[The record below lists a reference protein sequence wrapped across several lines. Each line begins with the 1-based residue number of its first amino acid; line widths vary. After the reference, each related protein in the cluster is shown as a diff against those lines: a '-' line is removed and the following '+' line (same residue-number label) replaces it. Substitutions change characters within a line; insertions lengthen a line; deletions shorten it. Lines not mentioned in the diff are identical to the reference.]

1 MLAALVTTL
10 VLQAAS
16 PDAAV
21 GCALTP
27 DHLAANRTLSFES
40 FDQAGVTPWTARK
53 LGERECYVEA
63 ARASEDY
70 LLHGPELTERQRQ
83 VVSWHLGQYLASSGA
98 ELEAARVMATTIRR
112 EEMTPDNFDWNT
124 YVLGT
129 HAFLTKDRAA
139 MDAAVTALS
148 AQEGMRNQINAR
160 ALRRLQSCFDKPYRE
175 AYACPAD

>member
-1 MLAALVTTL
+1 MLAAFVTALALFQT
-10 VLQAAS
+10 A
-16 PDAAV
+16 PDEAV

-27 DHLAANRTLSFES
+27 EHLVANRTLSFES

-53 LGERECYVEA
+53 LGERGCNAEA

-70 LLHGPELTERQRQ
+70 LLQGPELTERQRQ
-83 VVSWHLGQYLASSGA
+83 VVSWHLGQYLAESGEERA
-98 ELEAARVMATTIRR
+98 AARVMATTMRR

-139 MDAAVTALS
+139 MDAAVTRLS
-148 AQEGMRNQINAR
+148 RQEGVRNQINAR
-160 ALRRLQSCFDKPYRE
+160 ALRRLQSCFDKPYTE
-175 AYACPAD
+175 AYACPAN

>member
-10 VLQAAS
+10 ALQAAS

-27 DHLAANRTLSFES
+27 EHLATNRTLSFES

-53 LGERECYVEA
+53 PGERECYVEA

-70 LLHGPELTERQRQ
+70 LLRGPELTERQRQ
-83 VVSWHLGQYLASSGA
+83 IVSWHLGQYLASAGA
-98 ELEAARVMATTIRR
+98 ELEAARVMATTMRN

-139 MDAAVTALS
+139 MDAAMTALS

-175 AYACPAD
+175 AYACPAQ

>member
-1 MLAALVTTL
+1 MLAALVTAL
-10 VLQAAS
+10 ALQAAS
-16 PDAAV
+16 PDAV

-27 DHLAANRTLSFES
+27 EHLTPNRTLSFES
-40 FDQAGVTPWTARK
+40 FDQAGGTPWTARK
-53 LGERECYVEA
+53 LGERDCYVEA

-148 AQEGMRNQINAR
+148 GQEGMRNQINAR
-160 ALRRLQSCFDKPYRE
+160 ALRRLQGCFDKSYRE
-175 AYACPAD
+175 AYACPAE

>member
-1 MLAALVTTL
+1 MLAALVTALTL
-10 VLQAAS
+10 QVA

-27 DHLAANRTLSFES
+27 EHLAANRTLSFES
-40 FDQAGVTPWTARK
+40 FDQRGTTPWTARK
-53 LGERECYVEA
+53 LGERDCNVEA

-98 ELEAARVMATTIRR
+98 ELEAARVMATTMRN

-129 HAFLTKDRAA
+129 HAFLTKDRPAI
-139 MDAAVTALS
+139 DAAVTALS

-160 ALRRLQSCFDKPYRE
+160 ALRRLQTCFDRPYRE
-175 AYACPAD
+175 AYACEVQ

>member
-10 VLQAAS
+10 ALQVTA
-16 PDAAV
+16 PDATV

-27 DHLAANRTLSFES
+27 EHLAANRTLSFES
-40 FDQAGVTPWTARK
+40 FDQRGVTPWTARK
-53 LGERECYVEA
+53 LGERGCDAEA

-98 ELEAARVMATTIRR
+98 ELEAARVMATTMRN

-139 MDAAVTALS
+139 MDAAVERLS

-160 ALRRLQSCFDKPYRE
+160 ALRRLQSCFDRPYRE
-175 AYACPAD
+175 AYACPAG

>member
-1 MLAALVTTL
+1 MLAALVTAL
-10 VLQAAS
+10 ALQTA
-16 PDAAV
+16 PDAAL
-21 GCALTP
+21 GCELTP
-27 DHLAANRTLSFES
+27 EHLAANRTLSFES
-40 FDQAGVTPWTARK
+40 FDQRGVTLWTARK
-53 LGERECYVEA
+53 LGERECYAEA

-98 ELEAARVMATTIRR
+98 ELEAARVMATTMRN

-139 MDAAVTALS
+139 MDAAAARLS

-160 ALRRLQSCFDKPYRE
+160 ALRRLQTCFDRPYRE
-175 AYACPAD
+175 AYACEVQ

>member
-1 MLAALVTTL
+1 MLAAFVTAFAL
-10 VLQAAS
+10 FQAT

-27 DHLAANRTLSFES
+27 EHLAANRTLSFES

-53 LGERECYVEA
+53 LGERECYAEA
-63 ARASEDY
+63 ARAGEDY

-98 ELEAARVMATTIRR
+98 ELEAARVMATTRR
-112 EEMTPDNFDWNT
+112 NEEMTPDDFDWNT
-124 YVLGT
+124 YLLGT

-139 MDAAVTALS
+139 MDAAVATLS
-148 AQEGMRNQINAR
+148 AREGVRNQINAR
-160 ALRRLQSCFDKPYRE
+160 ALRRLQSCFDKSYRD
-175 AYACPAD
+175 AYACPAQ